1 MGDEDQASQH
11 QTRVLLVN
19 GQTVILQGNP
29 GDNAI
34 NEINADILQQALQE
48 ASAINDPPVP
58 EETPVAYP
66 TNDAPQ
72 PEQPAGDNLLAIFSG
87 DQGETHTIRLT
98 VEQAEALGLHF
109 TVDGEEN
116 DLGGN
121 DDNKTA
127 ISESSI
133 ANQQLSFDNPPQNVA
148 DGILLN
154 NNVNA
159 GKLTTTIQPPTLT
172 TLQNCENVMPEPV
185 VPSTNQS
192 TMITGGVNPQISLIP
207 HFVDGTMAYTV
218 KIGETPGSLC
228 QTNAN
233 LNFQEAVS
241 EENSVS
247 LANQLNS
254 APNIAPKCVTSLATT
269 VIGSI
274 PDIISSSTT
283 QSIPLLE
290 QNDPSLDQNKVSYI
304 VLPTR
309 NAGEMITTTAKLSEI
324 GPNLAFS
331 DNSENQRKVPSQVRI
346 IPKTAIMSSLSIPS
360 DGNRLTLSGN
370 TQLTTV
376 TTAAPIS
383 TAVVNTSLGTTS
395 LDPIVS
401 STPTGSGMIRVVAK
415 KDFPNNAQ
423 GSGVSATKLIPT
435 KIKPLVEANGSTK
448 LVPADGTQSAANSS
462 VKLPLPNFNSEK
474 PLGSSDNP
482 IQLVQQGQTFHSMQP
497 LSREQLKQIATVLQ
511 QRHFDTT
518 KNSKN
523 VLYDAETNTRI
534 IYRVVYP
541 EDCDLRDPR
550 SPSDSPAVQASP
562 SPALASVRGKSRRG
576 RPPKSAMKP
585 APVKR
590 VEPEEVPDID
600 VNKGDKDER
609 KKQLPRTR
617 SGRLSRPP
625 RHMVKDYKRLHHLDF
640 AEPDLDD
647 SDGGYSDYQISEAEM
662 EDEVR
667 STNEDMERNEA
678 LLAGLSTSK
687 RKISSHFRCPTCQKV
702 YLGHRRMA
710 RHFEMYPDHG
720 SIEDLPKPS
729 QPQAADPNKELPQET
744 GVNDRGSA
752 TAENADGS
760 RVAPPA
766 AGEGESGTT
775 PLSAPS
781 ATSTPQAP
789 RTIIGGPNG
798 IVRHGGPPYRRRGRR
813 RGPHAY
819 MTPEARSERRLAKL
833 RELVGTCEP
842 REVVE
847 VAGSIVADSLTSW
860 ELLLLRA
867 EGSHRT
873 GTTSTAH
880 IGTVC
885 QELRSLLKEAS
896 NVVGPMLV
904 PISTPESVPATTKL
918 VDNEAKPKKPIRSHR
933 LQIED
938 ERIASMLG
946 VKCGTYLVSESDDQK
961 LLYRT
966 PVRGNPLD
974 ESVTP
979 KEEKDLEDLV
989 SPEGEKN
996 ADMPPPSAEPAA
1008 KKMRLDE
1015 GDDTNKDGENSLLK
1029 SDISGSTGDEWSKED
1044 SSRKDDLVDM
1054 LSGDMCESSEDRE
1067 VTSLTLPSASVTSDE
1082 VVSATS
1088 PCVALSEV
1096 VDDVG
1101 EVSASG
1107 DHSSVQAV
1115 DELVSQ
1121 HLKEMKIEKEL
1132 DYTIDPKAVP
1142 VTSMSA
1148 VPDNCGGSV
1157 TSATIPPAFESLQ
1170 DHFQTS
1176 GAGDTVQAE
1185 QMGVKCETQDSR
1197 TIPSESFSSTLGLS
1211 EVVSQQVDNSSK
1223 LQHGQCMD
1231 NVIPGDSVTKDLH
1244 TDHASSKVEINFQ
1257 LPQDRSM
1264 NLDLTGSSID
1274 MSLDSNIES
1283 GPELDF
1289 EALSEEFNRNTQS

>member
-1 MGDEDQASQH
+1 MGDEDQVSQQ

-48 ASAINDPPVP
+48 ASAITETPVP
-58 EETPVAYP
+58 EDTSVAYP

-72 PEQPAGDNLLAIFSG
+72 AEQPSTDNLLAIFSG

-98 VEQAEALGLHF
+98 MEQAEALGLHLA
-109 TVDGEEN
+109 VDGEEHDELGTN
-116 DLGGN
+116 DEV
-121 DDNKTA
+121 KPA
-127 ISESSI
+127 ISDTSI
-133 ANQQLSFDNPPQNVA
+133 TNQQLTFETPPQTVT
-148 DGILLN
+148 DGLLLN
-154 NNVNA
+154 NNVNS
-159 GKLTTTIQPPTLT
+159 GKIATTIPPPAVT
-172 TLQNCENVMPEPV
+172 TLQNCESVMPESV

-192 TMITGGVNPQISLIP
+192 TMITGGVNPSISLIP

-218 KIGETPGSLC
+218 KIGENGGNLC
-228 QTNAN
+228 QTNTN
-233 LNFQEAVS
+233 LNFQEAVNEDNS
-241 EENSVS
+241 ESIT
-247 LANQLNS
+247 NQLNS
-254 APNIAPKCVTSLATT
+254 ASNIAPKCVTSLATT

-283 QSIPLLE
+283 QPIPLLE
-290 QNDPSLDQNKVSYI
+290 QNDPSLEQNRVSYI
-304 VLPTR
+304 VLPAR
-309 NAGEMITTTAKLSEI
+309 GASEMITTTAKLNEI
-324 GPNLAFS
+324 STSLAFS
-331 DNSENQRKVPSQVRI
+331 DNSENQRKAPNQVRI
-346 IPKTAIMSSLSIPS
+346 IPKTAMMSSLSIPS
-360 DGNRLTLSGN
+360 EGNRLTVSGN

-383 TAVVNTSLGTTS
+383 TAVVNASLGTTS

-415 KDFPNNAQ
+415 KDFPNNTQ
-423 GSGVSATKLIPT
+423 GSVVSAAKITPS
-435 KIKPLVEANGSTK
+435 KIKSLPEANGSSTK
-448 LVPADGTQSAANSS
+448 ITPAEGTTGAGSPSS

-550 SPSDSPAVQASP
+550 SPSDSSSVQAS
-562 SPALASVRGKSRRG
+562 SSSTLVSVRGRSRRG

-585 APVKR
+585 GPVKR
-590 VEPEEVPDID
+590 VEPEDLVPDMD
-600 VNKGDKDER
+600 ANKGDKDER

-667 STNEDMERNEA
+667 STNEDLERNEA
-678 LLAGLSTSK
+678 LLTGLSTSK

-710 RHFEMYPDHG
+710 RHFEMYPGHG
-720 SIEDLPKPS
+720 NIEDLPKPRP
-729 QPQAADPNKELPQET
+729 QPADPSKGCQEA
-744 GVNDRGSA
+744 VMSEKVEIPV
-752 TAENADGS
+752 ENTDGS
-760 RVAPPA
+760 RVIPPSSVGTPETEQGAP
-766 AGEGESGTT
+766 T
-775 PLSAPS
+775 LSAPT
-781 ATSTPQAP
+781 ATSTPQIP
-789 RTIIGGPNG
+789 RTIVGGPNG

-842 REVVE
+842 KEVIE

-860 ELLLLRA
+860 EMLLLRA
-867 EGSHRT
+867 EGSHRS
-873 GTTSTAH
+873 GISTSTAH

-904 PISTPESVPATTKL
+904 PISTPDSVPATKL
-918 VDNEAKPKKPIRSHR
+918 VDNEVKPKKPIRSHR

-966 PVRGNPLD
+966 PVRTNTLD
-974 ESVTP
+974 DSHSPRNE
-979 KEEKDLEDLV
+979 KEVIDAAYAQNEKDI
-989 SPEGEKN
+989 G
-996 ADMPPPSAEPAA
+996 MPPPSMEPAV
-1008 KKMRLDE
+1008 KKIKLDE
-1015 GDDTNKDGENSLLK
+1015 DDEGSKDCDSSLLK
-1029 SDISGSTGDEWSKED
+1029 SDLSGSTGDEWNKD
-1044 SSRKDDLVDM
+1044 DSRKNDIEDM
-1054 LSGDMCESSEDRE
+1054 LSGEMCESSEERE
-1067 VTSLTLPSASVTSDE
+1067 VTALTLPSATVTSGE
-1082 VVSATS
+1082 VVSAPS
-1088 PCVALSEV
+1088 PCAALSEV
-1096 VDDVG
+1096 EDDVG

-1107 DHSSVQAV
+1107 DHSSVQVV
-1115 DELVSQ
+1115 DELVNQ
-1121 HLKEMKIEKEL
+1121 HLKEMKIEKEI
-1132 DYTIDPKAVP
+1132 DYAIAPKPAPGTSIGLVP
-1142 VTSMSA
+1142 GDCAGNVTA
-1148 VPDNCGGSV
+1148 
-1157 TSATIPPAFESLQ
+1157 ATIPSTFETLQ
-1170 DHFQTS
+1170 DHFPTS
-1176 GAGDTVQAE
+1176 
-1185 QMGVKCETQDSR
+1185 ETEDSMR
-1197 TIPSESFSSTLGLS
+1197 PQEIRVRGESQGSNSIPNESFSSTLALS
-1211 EVVSQQVDNSSK
+1211 EVVSQQVDDSSK
-1223 LQHGQCMD
+1223 LQQCM
-1231 NVIPGDSVTKDLH
+1231 DSVTKELH
-1244 TDHASSKVEINFQ
+1244 VDHASSKVEISFQ
-1257 LPQDRSM
+1257 LPPDRSM